1 MMDDQAV
8 KEKQEYSC
16 YTPWQVYGIGWSVRP
31 DRPYR
36 LALGSFVEK
45 GTNAIR
51 VVQLNPVCFPF
62 DFRRFLFCVSCICSF
77 FKKTFVTHTGRRV

>member
-51 VVQLNPVCFPF
+51 VVQLNPVCFSSCKHPF
-62 DFRRFLFCVSCICSF
+62 SLSFLISVS
-77 FKKTFVTHTGRRV
+77 

>member
-1 MMDDQAV
+1 MMEDQV
-8 KEKQEYSC
+8 TKEKQEYSC

-51 VVQLNPVCFPF
+51 VVQLNPVCVFLSLLFSFPP
-62 DFRRFLFCVSCICSF
+62 I
-77 FKKTFVTHTGRRV
+77 FVQSL

>member
-1 MMDDQAV
+1 MMDDQV
-8 KEKQEYSC
+8 MKDKQEYSC

-51 VVQLNPVCFPF
+51 VVQLNPVCF
-62 DFRRFLFCVSCICSF
+62 SF
-77 FKKTFVTHTGRRV
+77 FYEPFPLLPFLRS